1 MSLNP
6 KILDW
11 SGKRVWLLGA
21 STGIGA
27 ALAHNLTRR
36 GAQLAL
42 SGRRLDALQQLDLPK
57 ARLLPV
63 DVTDAATLV
72 QATETLLAEWGNID
86 LALYLAGDYTPM
98 RAGEIDLVLM
108 RKLWEV
114 NYSGGA
120 HLAAALMPAMLTGR
134 VRGLALVA
142 SVAGYRGL
150 PRSLAYGPPKAALIH
165 LAEILHLEL
174 APKGIGVWLINPGFV
189 STRLTAKN
197 DFAMPALQTPEQA
210 AAAIVRG
217 LGKGRFEIDFPRR
230 FSRVLRLLSYLP
242 DRLYFPLVRRFT
254 GG

>member
-6 KILDW
+6 KIIDW

-27 ALAHNLTRR
+27 ALALELHRR

-42 SGRRLDALQQLDLPK
+42 SGRRLEALQQLDLPQ

-63 DVTDAATLV
+63 DVTDADALKKAAE
-72 QATETLLAEWGNID
+72 QLLEEWPRLD
-86 LALYLAGDYTPM
+86 LAIYLAGDYVPM
-98 RAGEIDLVLM
+98 RAEEIDLAQM
-108 RKLWEV
+108 HRLWAV
-114 NYSGGA
+114 NYSGAA
-120 HLAAALMPAMLTGR
+120 HLAAALMPALHVGR
-134 VRGLALVA
+134 ARGLALVA

-150 PRSLAYGPPKAALIH
+150 PRALAYGPPKAALIH

-210 AAAIVRG
+210 AAAIVQG
-217 LGKGRFEIDFPRR
+217 LAKGRFEIDFPRR
-230 FSRVLRLLSYLP
+230 FSRLLRLVSYLP
-242 DRLYFPLVRRFT
+242 DGLYFRLVRRFT